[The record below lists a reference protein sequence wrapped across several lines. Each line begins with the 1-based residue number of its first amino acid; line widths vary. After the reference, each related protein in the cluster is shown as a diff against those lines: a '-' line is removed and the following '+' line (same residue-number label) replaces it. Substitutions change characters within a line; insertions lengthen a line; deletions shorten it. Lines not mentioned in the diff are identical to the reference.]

1 MHSDCGQDRSNL
13 DTSYMN
19 NKHGNAG
26 AAKGEKPQVAATSES
41 SSGEGV
47 LKLERIY
54 HPMYNRPCTSW
65 LISTYMRKPTHQ
77 PPK

>member
-41 SSGEGV
+41 SSGEWGDQA
-47 LKLERIY
+47 R
-54 HPMYNRPCTSW
+54 TD
-65 LISTYMRKPTHQ
+65 ISSNVQ
-77 PPK
+77 